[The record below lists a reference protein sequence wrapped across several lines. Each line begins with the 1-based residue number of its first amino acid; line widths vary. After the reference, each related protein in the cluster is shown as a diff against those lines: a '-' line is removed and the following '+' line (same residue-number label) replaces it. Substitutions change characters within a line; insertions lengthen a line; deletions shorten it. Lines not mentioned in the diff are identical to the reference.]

1 MDGHG
6 AIAVVHDKIVQDQG
20 LGMEKPTTTKQKY
33 GTANDNP
40 PHAGKKA
47 GARESEQT
55 PQRMQPCTHHIK
67 ILHPDNFDNLTTFS
81 YPKRS

>member
-33 GTANDNP
+33 GTANDSP